1 MGIAKHLTGLVV
13 AFGLVSACSQEEP
26 VLPGERFD
34 VRDRGADAGLA
45 IVDGDPGADATIALR
60 LPAPATNSNWT
71 HPGGSEAHTIP
82 HPSLD
87 RSLDRV
93 WSVSIGDGTSRG
105 HRLTADPV
113 VSDGRV
119 FAMDSRSM
127 VSAVTTTGQ
136 VIWTRSLTP
145 ASDRDDDASSG
156 GIAVAGNTLYATTGF
171 GTLWAL
177 DATSG
182 AVRWTQDLDSMPTG
196 APLVDGGRV
205 FVTTRDGTGWAID
218 TTNGRLLWEVLGRTS
233 DGGLVG
239 GAGPALAGPLVIFP
253 FSSGQMVAA
262 GANTGAV
269 SWAASVG
276 GRDRTRAFSA
286 FGDFAGPPVVSDTH
300 VYGATHAGRL
310 TAVSLSSGR
319 ADWSADVGAVNP
331 IWLGGNSLFF
341 VSPENVLT
349 RLDAESGQTVWQ
361 TPLALFE
368 ARRASRIK
376 STFVHYG
383 PVLAGGRLI
392 VASDDGVL
400 REFDPVAGELIRET
414 DLGNG
419 LARNPVVAGGVLYL
433 VTQNGQLH
441 AFR

>member
-1 MGIAKHLTGLVV
+1 MGIAKHLTGLVLT
-13 AFGLVSACSQEEP
+13 FGLVSACSQEEP

-45 IVDGDPGADATIALR
+45 IVEGGPGEDATIALR
-60 LPAPATNSNWT
+60 LPAPVANSSWT
-71 HPGGSEAHTIP
+71 HPGGSTAHTIP
-82 HPSLD
+82 HPALE
-87 RSLDRV
+87 RSLERL

-113 VSDGRV
+113 VSNGRV
-119 FAMDSRSM
+119 FVMDSRSTISALG
-127 VSAVTTTGQ
+127 VSGNI
-136 VIWTRSLTP
+136 IWSRSLTP
-145 ASDRDDDASSG
+145 AEDRDDDASSG
-156 GIAVAGNTLYATTGF
+156 GIAVSGGTLYATTGF

-177 DATSG
+177 DVASG
-182 AVRWTQDLDSMPTG
+182 AVRWTQDLDSQPSG
-196 APLVDGGRV
+196 APLVDDGRV
-205 FVTTRDGTGWAID
+205 FVTTRNGTGWAID
-218 TTNGRLLWEVLGRTS
+218 ATNGRLLWEVLGRTS
-233 DGGLVG
+233 QSGLVG

-253 FSSGQMVAA
+253 FSSGQIMAA

-269 SWAASVG
+269 SWAASVA
-276 GRDRTRAFSA
+276 GRDATRAFSA
-286 FGDFAGPPVVSDTH
+286 FGDFAGPPVVSDTR

-310 TAVSLSSGR
+310 AAISLSSGQV
-319 ADWSADVGAVNP
+319 DWTAEVGALNP
-331 IWLGGNSLFF
+331 LWLGGNSLFF
-341 VSPENVLT
+341 VTPENILT
-349 RLDAESGQTVWQ
+349 RLDAESGKTVWQ

-392 VASDDGVL
+392 VASDDGIL
-400 REFDPVAGELIRET
+400 REFDPVAGELIGET

-433 VTQNGQLH
+433 VTENGQLH